1 MLDRKKL
8 LKEMDGYVEWITQF
22 INLHRARTIDEL
34 RVCFDL
40 NLQHRRYI
48 DRWIKIALMKKV
60 PTRSLL
66 ENVDVSGQIPE
77 SFLSSYPLLET
88 FHVSHS
94 KHLTH
99 INVRGSSLRLKH
111 LHISFCKCIKSI
123 EVYAPNLVSFEYRGL
138 ECVHIDLKY
147 VPQLCDVSYAGRW
160 ESRRVF
166 ELRQS
171 IPRCLATSQLVNP
184 LQRIPFLPFVM
195 S

>member
-1 MLDRKKL
+1 MVSVGEICFPSKRANRSCIGEIQKETHSWKTSKELEKAIQVYQNAKDRL
-8 LKEMDGYVEWITQF
+8 PP
-22 INLHRARTIDEL
+22 R
-34 RVCFDL
+34 
-40 NLQHRRYI
+40 
-48 DRWIKIALMKKV
+48 V